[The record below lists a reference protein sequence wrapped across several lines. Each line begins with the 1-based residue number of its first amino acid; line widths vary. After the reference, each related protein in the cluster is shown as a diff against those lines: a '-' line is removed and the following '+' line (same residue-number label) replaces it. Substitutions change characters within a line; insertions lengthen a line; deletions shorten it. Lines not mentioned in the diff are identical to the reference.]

1 MKILVTGA
9 TGVIGSRAIPML
21 QAAGHEVTAA
31 SRSAQPGARRIALD
45 LFDRQAVERV
55 VAGHDAVINLATH
68 MPKSSFAAL
77 IAASA

>member
-31 SRSAQPGARRIALD
+31 SRSGNRNISSRTGGTATGSITSSRTGAS
-45 LFDRQAVERV
+45 
-55 VAGHDAVINLATH
+55 VASS
-68 MPKSSFAAL
+68 SSFYK
-77 IAASA
+77 